1 MNEPAALAVAG
12 PGPRPDDDAPAPR
25 PGGTGQP
32 PRRVDLRLVP
42 AALVAWAAAWLL
54 TGPAASWAPAV
65 AVGALL
71 GAVAAGVAVIGV
83 VGAVSSR
90 PAAGSRGRRR
100 RAAGAHAVLVLAC
113 LAAVGLGVHA
123 QTARQAPLREL
134 AGRGAHAELV
144 GRVASEARPAVFGDG
159 VRWVVAVEQV
169 AARGVATGSAG
180 LVEVTSDAP
189 APRYGATVA
198 VNGVLRPVPVGDGP
212 LARLSAPGPVAERAP
227 PGAVLRATHALRSAL
242 LDVTEPMSPQAR
254 GLVPGVAVGDTSR
267 VPADVSEAMRAT
279 SLTHVTAV
287 SGGHFAIVVATL
299 TALCALARAPR
310 GVRVAVVAAAAGAFV
325 LLVRPEPSVLRAAW
339 TCAAAL
345 LGLALG
351 RPSSGA
357 PALAAAATVLL
368 VVDPWLARSYGFVL
382 SCAATAGL
390 VLLVGPLARRLAPWT
405 GRPAAFALAV
415 PWAAQAACGPVLLLL
430 DPHVP
435 LASVPANLLATPA
448 LVPAT
453 VLGLVATL
461 LAPWAPGLALPVAWL
476 AGLATGW
483 IAGVAQWL
491 AAVPGAR
498 LPWPGGLW
506 GAAALALLTVAGLA
520 LVLRRP
526 PGAGWRREWREA
538 APRAVRRVRRRVRQA
553 TARHGRV
560 RVATAAGLAGV
571 ALLAVLALTV
581 PRIAGAGHRVPDDWQ
596 VAACDV
602 GQGDAMVVRTGATS
616 GIVVDV
622 GPDGDDAGRCLD
634 RLGVTTVDLLVLSH
648 FHADHVGGLTGVLR
662 GRDVTSA
669 LVSRLDEPAA
679 QAAAVRAE
687 LDAAGVPVHVAA
699 AGDAGEAGTASWQVL
714 AASGPGPGTGGGS
727 AGGSAEGDG
736 ANGASVA
743 LEVRTGG
750 GLELVALGDLE
761 DAGQDALAAVLR
773 RSGQAADV
781 DVVKMAHHGSRSQSA
796 ELAHLLSPRVTLVS
810 VGADN
815 TYGHPTDD
823 ALQLYASTGSA
834 LVRTD
839 ECGTAALVQ
848 RGAEIGLACG

>member
-1 MNEPAALAVAG
+1 
-12 PGPRPDDDAPAPR
+12 
-25 PGGTGQP
+25 
-32 PRRVDLRLVP
+32 VDLRLVP
-42 AALVAWAAAWLL
+42 AALAAWSAAWLL
-54 TGPAASWAPAV
+54 TGPAGSWALAV
-65 AVGALL
+65 AVAAVL
-71 GAVAAGVAVIGV
+71 GAVATGVLVTGVRSTGV
-83 VGAVSSR
+83 VGT
-90 PAAGSRGRRR
+90 GGRRR
-100 RAAGAHAVLVLAC
+100 WRAAGVHAVLVLAC
-113 LAAVGLGVHA
+113 LAAVALGVHA

-144 GRVASEARPAVFGDG
+144 GRVASEARPAVFGGG
-159 VRWVVAVEQV
+159 VRWAVAVEQV
-169 AARGVATGSAG
+169 AARGVASGGAG
-180 LVEVTSDAP
+180 LVEVTTDAP
-189 APRYGATVA
+189 APRYGAAVA
-198 VNGVLRPVPVGDGP
+198 VSGVLRPVPDGDG
-212 LARLSAPGPVAERAP
+212 LVARLSAPGPVAERAP

-242 LDVTEPMSPQAR
+242 LDVTDPLSPQAR

-267 VPADVSEAMRAT
+267 VPDDVSEAMRVT

-287 SGGHFAIVVATL
+287 SGGHFAIVVAML

-310 GVRVAVVAAAAGAFV
+310 GVRVAVVAAAAVAFV

-339 TCAAAL
+339 TCAVAL
-345 LGLALG
+345 LALALG

-357 PALAAAATVLL
+357 PALAAAATALL

-390 VLLVGPLARRLAPWT
+390 VLLAGPLARRLAPWT

-461 LAPWAPGLALPVAWL
+461 LAPWAPGLALPAAWL

-483 IAGVAQWL
+483 IAGVARWF

-498 LPWPGGLW
+498 LPWPSGLA
-506 GAAALALLTVAGLA
+506 GVVALALLTVAGLA

-538 APRAVRRVRRRVRQA
+538 APRAVRGARRRVRRA
-553 TARHGRV
+553 AARHGRA
-560 RVATAAGLAGV
+560 RVALAAGLAGA
-571 ALLAVLALTV
+571 ALLAVLVLTV
-581 PRIAGAGHRVPDDWQ
+581 PRLAGAGHRVPDDWQ

-602 GQGDAMVVRTGATS
+602 GQGDSMVVRTGPAS

-634 RLGVTTVDLLVLSH
+634 RLGVTRVDLLVLSH
-648 FHADHVGGLTGVLR
+648 FHADHVGGLDAVLR
-662 GRDVTSA
+662 GRDVTAA

-687 LDAAGVPVHVAA
+687 LEAAGVPVHVAA
-699 AGDAGEAGTASWQVL
+699 AGDAGEAGTATWQVL
-714 AASGPGPGTGGGS
+714 AASGPGPGTGGG
-727 AGGSAEGDG
+727 AAVGSAEGDG

-743 LEVRTGG
+743 IEVRTGG

-761 DAGQDALAAVLR
+761 EEGQEALAAALR
-773 RSGQAADV
+773 ASGRAADV

-796 ELAHLLSPRVTLVS
+796 ALAHLLSPRVTLVS

-823 ALQLYASTGSA
+823 ALGLYAATGSA

-839 ECGTAALVQ
+839 QCGTAALVQ